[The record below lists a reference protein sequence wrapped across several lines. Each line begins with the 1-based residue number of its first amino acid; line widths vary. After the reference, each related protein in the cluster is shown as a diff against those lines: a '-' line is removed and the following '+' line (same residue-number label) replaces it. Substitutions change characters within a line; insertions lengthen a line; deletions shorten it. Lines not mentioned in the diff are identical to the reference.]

1 MVKVIISETGWPGK
15 RRTVQSAVPSSDNMM
30 KYYIKTQLCKKM
42 LM

>member
-15 RRTVQSAVPSSDNMM
+15 GETQSAVPSSDNDEILSS
-30 KYYIKTQLCKKM
+30 KHNYGQKM